1 MSNDNFYEKTLA
13 AICKEGINF
22 SIPFL
27 QRAYKWK
34 ELQITQL
41 LEDLQEFIKSKNKKY
56 IMQPL
61 VLVKEDN
68 NTYEVL
74 DGQQRLTSFLILHKV
89 LFNNVDLPYTL
100 KYEKEV
106 NQFEYIKNLKYKN
119 DSTNY
124 NTISEYYIQQAFN
137 TIYEYFKKHE
147 MEKEGFEKIFKNNTD
162 KNNTDKNIVFLWYI
176 TTNEE
181 HKHETFANINSGKI
195 KLTCSELIKAILL
208 ADDNDIENKE
218 LVAAQFAHIED
229 TLNNDNRLWY
239 MLQNN
244 KSSYT
249 NSRIDLIFNL
259 VAKISK
265 DDYEKDHNS
274 AFYVAYKRYKNKEL
288 NQFWQKCRQ
297 CFTRIIDLYNNIE
310 SYHYIGYLTYS
321 NQSSLPKIIERYEK
335 KGLKACIINLKTE
348 IIKKD
353 LNLESDLSD
362 ISYDY
367 DNTYLCKL
375 FVLYNIETILQA
387 NKDKNLKFAYQYFPF
402 ELLYSNKW
410 TIEHIYPQ
418 TDYKFKT
425 FKEYQN
431 WYETITKVLNI
442 KTKLDEINASNFE
455 PGQHSVGKILEKLG
469 LNNVVLNNIHSLSN
483 LTLLDDSTNKSYKN
497 LPFGIKRNIIID
509 KLKENEQFIPPCTL
523 NVFLKVYNNT
533 SNASLLCWTED
544 DAKSYLDDIKA
555 KLKDYIPKSKGEIE
569 NENK

>member
-13 AICKEGINF
+13 AICEDEEGINF

-41 LEDLQEFIKSKNKKY
+41 LEDLQEFIKSKNEKY

-74 DGQQRLTSFLILHKV
+74 DGQQRLTSFLILYKA
-89 LFNNVDLPYTL
+89 LYSDDLPYTL

-106 NQFEYIKNLKYKN
+106 NQFKYIKNLKYKN

-137 TIYEYFKKHE
+137 TICEYFQKHE
-147 MEKEGFEKIFKNNTD
+147 MEKEGFKKLF

-181 HKHETFANINSGKI
+181 HKHEIFANINSGKI

-274 AFYVAYKRYKNKEL
+274 AFYVAYKHYKNKEL

-321 NQSSLPKIIERYEK
+321 NKSSLPKIIERYEK

-348 IIKKD
+348 VIKKY

-367 DNTYLCKL
+367 GNTYLCKL

-418 TDYKFKT
+418 TDYEFKT

-431 WYETITKVLNI
+431 WCETITKVLNI
-442 KTKLDEINASNFE
+442 KTNLDEINASNFE
-455 PGQHSVGKILEKLG
+455 PRQHSVGKILKKLG
-469 LNNVVLNNIHSLSN
+469 LNNVVLNNIHSLGN

-533 SNASLLCWTED
+533 SNANLLCWTED